1 MKIQNLTEKFGEV
14 ISSANI
20 LPLVL
25 LYLILAISFV
35 LFRMKNVEMDFISSA
50 NILPL
55 VLLYL
60 ILAISFVLFRMK
72 NVEMDYR
79 IHDIS
84 KDIQKT
90 INDGKDVKARKA
102 NLLSIERLR
111 KLAKEFDLKEP
122 KQSQVILIQ

>member
-14 ISSANI
+14 
-20 LPLVL
+20 
-25 LYLILAISFV
+25 
-35 LFRMKNVEMDFISSA
+35 ISSA

-90 INDGKDVKARKA
+90 INDGKDVKAKKA